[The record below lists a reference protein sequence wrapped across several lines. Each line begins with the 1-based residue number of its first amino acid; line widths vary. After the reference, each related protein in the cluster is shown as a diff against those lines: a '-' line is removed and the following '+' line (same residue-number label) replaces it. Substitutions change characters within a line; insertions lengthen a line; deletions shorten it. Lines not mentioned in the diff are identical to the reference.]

1 MNPRYFVIHTVVIS
15 LIAAAFDVKEKMY
28 NLSQPF

>member
-15 LIAAAFDVKEKMY
+15 LIAAAFAVKEKMH